1 VTPDAALVLC
11 RFLLYGSAIFLW
23 GASAYICWIAP
34 ADLAAQVS
42 RRLRHCY
49 GLSTLLIVGTTASL
63 LPLRAA
69 AIGEGWA
76 DAFAPQMLSSV
87 LTGTNV
93 GQAWITQAGAAG
105 LLIVSCM
112 ATGRFRYGARAA
124 SAAFLLVSLTLSGHA
139 AMHSGWLRMMHRLN
153 DGVHLLS
160 GGAWLGALVPIVVT
174 LPMLRDPRWQGDAR
188 TALMRFSTAGHVAVA
203 LVITTGVINTAL
215 IVGSVP
221 LDWQLEYQLLLS
233 IKILIVFAL
242 IALAIGNRYLLVP
255 RLARNPSLE
264 PLKWT
269 TGAEIALGF
278 AVLGLVAVFGMLQ
291 PT

>member
-11 RFLLYGSAIFLW
+11 RFLFYGSAIFLW

-34 ADLAAQVS
+34 ADLAAQVG
-42 RRLRHCY
+42 RRLRHCFA
-49 GLSTLLIVGTTASL
+49 LSSLLIIATTTSL

-93 GQAWITQAGAAG
+93 GQAWIAQAGAAG
-105 LLIVSCM
+105 LLIVSCLV
-112 ATGRFRYGARAA
+112 TGRFRYGARAA
-124 SAAFLLVSLTLSGHA
+124 SAAFLLISLTLSGHA
-139 AMHSGWLRMMHRLN
+139 AMHSGPLRMMHRLS

-174 LPMLRDPRWQGDAR
+174 LPLLRDTRWQKDAR

-203 LVITTGVINTAL
+203 LVIITGIINTAL